1 MTNLTTARIKEE
13 CAARD
18 VIPGDAPMEDI
29 MAAFAAGKFE
39 TVGEFSEWLEA
50 RPHLTA
56 PTAAAKK
63 KSINPWSSEGWNLG
77 AQGAMLKSDPAL
89 AADFAKRARSYIGAT
104 KPTPDG
110 QQARPRLRAFKRG
123 ESQ

>member
-1 MTNLTTARIKEE
+1 MTNLTVQKLRDE
-13 CAARD
+13 CSARD
-18 VIPGDAPMEDI
+18 LIAGDAPMEDV
-29 MAAFAAGKFE
+29 MAAFAAGSFE
-39 TVGEFSEWLEA
+39 TVGEFGEWLEA
-50 RPHLTA
+50 RPHLIA
-56 PTAAAKK
+56 ATAAAKK
-63 KSINPWSSEGWNLG
+63 KSINPWLAEGWNLS